1 MEQGNDFRR
10 YALSSGISTM
20 KMQYFENYTTP
31 YILEERN
38 LNVTQMD
45 IFSRMMKDRMLWIFG
60 AVNDDMASIVQAQ
73 LLYLESISE
82 QDIVINLSSPGGSV
96 IAGNGMC
103 DTMDIIKP
111 DVATICVGMAA
122 SMGAVILSNGAKG
135 KRSSLI
141 SSRVMVHQASSG
153 AQGHVADNRI
163 NHRETEKHN
172 FILMKKIAMN
182 CGKDFKEVYNS
193 ANRDKWFNSD
203 EALAFGLID
212 EVVGIANNPSITEQ
226 MSGWEEYYAEV
237 NKE

>member
-1 MEQGNDFRR
+1 MEYGKDFRR
-10 YALSSGISTM
+10 YALSSGISS
-20 KMQYFENYTTP
+20 MQMHYYENYTTP

-73 LLYLESISE
+73 LLYLESMSA
-82 QDIVINLSSPGGSV
+82 QDITINLSSPGGSV

-103 DTMDIIKP
+103 DTMDLIKP

-122 SMGAVILSNGAKG
+122 SMGAVILSNGTKG

-153 AQGHVADNRI
+153 SQGHVADNRI
-163 NHRETEKHN
+163 SHRETEKHN
-172 FILMKKIAMN
+172 FLLMKKIAAN
-182 CGKDFKEVYNS
+182 CGKDFKDVYNAS
-193 ANRDKWFNSD
+193 NRDKWYNSD

-212 EVVGIANNPSITEQ
+212 EVVGVATNPSISTQ
-226 MSGWEEYYAEV
+226 MEGWEEYYKEV
-237 NKE
+237 SQE